1 MKAIHGIE
9 SLLFSTILIANI
21 KEAYFKEI
29 LVLENVDFTKVQF
42 C

>member
-1 MKAIHGIE
+1 MEAIHGIE

-21 KEAYFKEI
+21 KEAYFEEI
-29 LVLENVDFTKVQF
+29 LVLEDVDFTKPHF